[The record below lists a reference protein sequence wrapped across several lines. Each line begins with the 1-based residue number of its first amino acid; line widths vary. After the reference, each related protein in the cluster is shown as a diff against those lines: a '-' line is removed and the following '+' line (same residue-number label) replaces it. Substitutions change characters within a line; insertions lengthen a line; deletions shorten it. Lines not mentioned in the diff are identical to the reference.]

1 METLMRE
8 LNALKEA
15 PAVTHQQLVGA
26 VVAAAAHID
35 ALLDERMVG
44 IQALAMAVA
53 IQPGIDAKRL
63 HRDFV
68 AILER
73 QFDSS
78 RPMPADLRDMASAI
92 GLAAA
97 DAASVSAPMTPA

>member
-8 LNALKEA
+8 LNALKDA

-26 VVAAAAHID
+26 VVAAASRID

-53 IQPGIDAKRL
+53 MQPGIDANRL
-63 HRDFV
+63 HRDFL

-73 QFDSS
+73 QFDPA
-78 RPMPADLRDMASAI
+78 RPMPEDLRDMVTAI

-97 DAASVSAPMTPA
+97 EAASVAAPMTLA